1 MRSSNPV
8 FSRRGFSRDNGH
20 AGFNAAPQAGAA
32 TTGANPFAQ
41 GTAANPYATN
51 PYAQQGTQPGAPAP
65 ARTDAM
71 TIDDV
76 VTRTAMTLGL
86 VVVAAAIAWWVMPV
100 DQANL
105 GSAYGVAIG
114 AAIIGF
120 VLSLVNSFKRRPS
133 PALILTY
140 AAFEGVFLG
149 IVSNI
154 VSVYVAPGAA
164 MQAVLGTM
172 AVFAGV
178 LIAYRTG
185 LIRVTRRFYGFV
197 MAAAIGSAVAP
208 THQERAPRP
217 APCAGPRPACAARER
232 HAARRRRRPWQ
243 RRWSATGQMTWR
255 SLTTPGF
262 NRYPRL
268 PTSAWPVPVPAVSA
282 LRHEMDRSFGPRF
295 IPISAVTWENDSP
308 PGRRS
313 HPGGDSVTVGA
324 RCDSDT
330 PW

>member
-32 TTGANPFAQ
+32 ATGANPFAQ

-51 PYAQQGTQPGAPAP
+51 PYAQQGTQPGAPA
-65 ARTDAM
+65 RTDAM

-76 VTRTAMTLGL
+76 VTRTAMTLGT
-86 VVVAAAIAWWVMPV
+86 VVVAAAIAWWVLPV

-105 GSAYGVAIG
+105 GTAYGVAIG
-114 AAIIGF
+114 AMLIGF

-133 PALILTY
+133 PPLILTY

-149 IVSNI
+149 VVSNI

-197 MAAAIGSAVAP
+197 MAAAIGFMLLMMVNLLFAVFGGGDGLGFRSGALGIIFGIVAIVIGACILALNFK
-208 THQERAPRP
+208 QVEDGIAYGAPREE
-217 APCAGPRPACAARER
+217 AWLAAF
-232 HAARRRRRPWQ
+232 
-243 RRWSATGQMTWR
+243 G
-255 SLTTPGF
+255 LTVTLVWI
-262 NRYPRL
+262 YIEMLRL
-268 PTSAWPVPVPAVSA
+268 VAI
-282 LRHEMDRSFGPRF
+282 LQ
-295 IPISAVTWENDSP
+295 
-308 PGRRS
+308 
-313 HPGGDSVTVGA
+313 GD
-324 RCDSDT
+324 D
-330 PW
+330 